1 MAFVNEAERES
12 SIMKLTERQIGDAT
26 VLEMRG
32 ALAGTRAVEAL
43 DAAVHRLCRL
53 GASSVVVDMSR
64 VPSVDLEGL
73 GALVD
78 AHRVFGRAGARFSL
92 AGITKRLHD
101 LVVITRLLTVFDT
114 YESVEGAVGSAD
126 MPTASG
132 ASAVSPMSLS
142 VIQRF
147 LRRA

>member
-1 MAFVNEAERES
+1 
-12 SIMKLTERQIGDAT
+12 MKLIERQFGDAT

-32 ALAGTRAVEAL
+32 ALTGPRAVEAL

-53 GASSVVVDMSR
+53 GASSVVADMSR

-78 AHRVFGRAGARFSL
+78 AHRVFGRAGARFIL

-101 LVVITRLLTVFDT
+101 LVVITRLVTVFDT
-114 YESVEGAVGSAD
+114 YESVESAVGTAG
-126 MPTASG
+126 MPAANG
-132 ASAVSPMSLS
+132 APAVSPMSLN